1 MYSVCGVLYNMAWTS
16 GRAPLKQWKWLTVVS
31 PPAAR
36 HTPQPAQLIWHCSK
50 HSSQA
55 LAQSSRISVTHHK
68 AGNLPALF
76 CPNLCWWAAGQW
88 TTRDTNVSFDS
99 PLFSVCRVWAW
110 LWLTRGAPLTRTIY
124 FQFQQNPENFAKC
137 LGSEAKRKVI
147 GDRAPHI
154 LLSAEYVHNGEN
166 QSGGKG
172 KS

>member
-1 MYSVCGVLYNMAWTS
+1 MA
-16 GRAPLKQWKWLTVVS
+16 GRPWSSESDWQLS
-31 PPAAR
+31 RPRPPVT
-36 HTPQPAQLIWHCSK
+36 HLSL
-50 HSSQA
+50 HSSSDIA
-55 LAQSSRISVTHHK
+55 PNTRHKPWPNHLVSITHHK
-68 AGNLPALF
+68 TGNLPALF
-76 CPNLCWWAAGQW
+76 CPNLCLWAAGQW

>member
-1 MYSVCGVLYNMAWTS
+1 MAGRPWSSESDWQLSRPRPPSHTS
-16 GRAPLKQWKWLTVVS
+16 
-31 PPAAR
+31 
-36 HTPQPAQLIWHCSK
+36 AQLIWHCSK

-55 LAQSSRISVTHHK
+55 PNHLLSITHHK
-68 AGNLPALF
+68 AGHLPALF
-76 CPNLCWWAAGQW
+76 CPNLCLWAAGQW
-88 TTRDTNVSFDS
+88 TTRDTNISFDS

-154 LLSAEYVHNGEN
+154 LLSAVQSTFTMEKIRAGE
-166 QSGGKG
+166 KG
-172 KS
+172 KVKSETG